1 MNMAEQIQF
10 WLVPDRTVRCVIE
23 AACLESIMQAGREA
37 DVVNLATR
45 KKRI

>member
-1 MNMAEQIQF
+1 LF
-10 WLVPDRTVRCVIE
+10 SRLGRYIE

-37 DVVNLATR
+37 DVINLATR